1 MSRRIEEQ
9 IEQLVGAKVDEMGYE
24 LVDVEYA
31 KVKGQD
37 DELVVY
43 IDRQGGVTLDDCEA
57 VSLAV
62 EPIIDEA
69 DPIDHAYV
77 FCVSSPG
84 IDRPLKKPRDY
95 EKALQTK
102 VDLKLYEKLNGKKEI
117 TAVLVGYDENA
128 VRLQTEKGQELELG
142 REKIALIRPHIE
154 F

>member
-1 MSRRIEEQ
+1 MSRKIEEQ
-9 IEQLVGAKVDEMGYE
+9 IEQLVGAKIAEMGYE

-43 IDRQGGVTLDDCEA
+43 IDKQGGVTLDDCEA

>member
-9 IEQLVGAKVDEMGYE
+9 IEQLVGAKVAEMGYE

-77 FCVSSPG
+77 FPV
-84 IDRPLKKPRDY
+84 
-95 EKALQTK
+95 
-102 VDLKLYEKLNGKKEI
+102 
-117 TAVLVGYDENA
+117 
-128 VRLQTEKGQELELG
+128 
-142 REKIALIRPHIE
+142 HIL
-154 F
+154 

>member
-1 MSRRIEEQ
+1 MSRKIEEQ
-9 IEQLVGAKVDEMGYE
+9 IEQLVSAKIAEMGYE

-69 DPIDHAYV
+69 DPIAHAYV

-84 IDRPLKKPRDY
+84 IDRPLKKPRDF

-102 VDLKLYEKLNGKKEI
+102 VDLKLYEKINGKKEI
-117 TAVLVGYDENA
+117 TAVLIGYDESA

>member
-1 MSRRIEEQ
+1 MSRKIEEQ
-9 IEQLVGAKVDEMGYE
+9 IEQLVGGKIAQMGYE

-43 IDRQGGVTLDDCEA
+43 IDRQGGITLDDCEA

-69 DPIDHAYV
+69 DPIAHAYV

-102 VDLKLYEKLNGKKEI
+102 VDLKLYEKLNGKKEL
-117 TAVLVGYDENA
+117 TAVLIGYDENT
-128 VRLQTEKGQELELG
+128 VRLQMPKGQELELG

>member
-1 MSRRIEEQ
+1 LSRRIEEQ
-9 IEQLVGAKVDEMGYE
+9 IEQLVGAKIEQMGYE

-69 DPIDHAYV
+69 DPIAHAYV

-84 IDRPLKKPRDY
+84 IDRPLKKPRDF

-117 TAVLVGYDENA
+117 TAVLVGYDESA

>member
-9 IEQLVGAKVDEMGYE
+9 IEQLVGAKIEQMGYE

-69 DPIDHAYV
+69 DPIAHAYV

-84 IDRPLKKPRDY
+84 IDRPLKKPRDF

-102 VDLKLYEKLNGKKEI
+102 VDLKLYEKINGKKEI
-117 TAVLVGYDENA
+117 TAVLIGYDENTI
-128 VRLQTEKGQELELG
+128 RLQTEKGQELELG

>member
-9 IEQLVGAKVDEMGYE
+9 IEQLVGAKVAEMGYE

>member
-1 MSRRIEEQ
+1 MSRKIEEQ
-9 IEQLVGAKVDEMGYE
+9 IEQLVGGKIAQMGYE

-69 DPIDHAYV
+69 DPIAHAYV

-117 TAVLVGYDENA
+117 TAVWIGYDENT
-128 VRLQTEKGQELELG
+128 VRLQMPKGQELELA

>member
-1 MSRRIEEQ
+1 MSRKIEEQ
-9 IEQLVGAKVDEMGYE
+9 IEQLVGGKIAQMGYE

-31 KVKGQD
+31 KVQGQD

-69 DPIDHAYV
+69 DPIAHAYV

-117 TAVLVGYDENA
+117 TAVLIGYDENT
-128 VRLQTEKGQELELG
+128 VRLQMPKGQELELG

>member
-1 MSRRIEEQ
+1 MSRKIEEQ
-9 IEQLVGAKVDEMGYE
+9 IEQLVGGKIAQMGYE

-69 DPIDHAYV
+69 DPIAHAYV

-117 TAVLVGYDENA
+117 TAVLIGYDENT
-128 VRLQTEKGQELELG
+128 VRLQMPKGQELELG
-142 REKIALIRPHIE
+142 REKVALIRPHIE

>member
-1 MSRRIEEQ
+1 MSRKIEEQ
-9 IEQLVGAKVDEMGYE
+9 IEQLVSAKIAEMGYE

-43 IDRQGGVTLDDCEA
+43 IDKQGGVTLDDCEA

>member
-1 MSRRIEEQ
+1 MSRKIEEQ
-9 IEQLVGAKVDEMGYE
+9 IEQLVGGKIAQMGYE

-69 DPIDHAYV
+69 DPIAHAYV

-102 VDLKLYEKLNGKKEI
+102 VDLKLYEKLNGKKEL
-117 TAVLVGYDENA
+117 TAVLIGYDENT
-128 VRLQTEKGQELELG
+128 VRLQMPKGQELELA

>member
-1 MSRRIEEQ
+1 MSRKIEEQ
-9 IEQLVGAKVDEMGYE
+9 IEQLVGAKVAEMGYE

>member
-1 MSRRIEEQ
+1 MSRKIEEQ
-9 IEQLVGAKVDEMGYE
+9 IERLVGAKIEQMGYE

-69 DPIDHAYV
+69 DPIAHAYV

-84 IDRPLKKPRDY
+84 IDRPLKKPRDF

-117 TAVLVGYDENA
+117 TAVLVGYDESA

>member
-1 MSRRIEEQ
+1 MSRKIEEQ
-9 IEQLVGAKVDEMGYE
+9 IEQLVSAKIAEMGYE

-69 DPIDHAYV
+69 DPIAHAYV

-84 IDRPLKKPRDY
+84 IDRPLKKPRDF

-102 VDLKLYEKLNGKKEI
+102 VDLKLYEKINGKKEI
-117 TAVLVGYDENA
+117 TAVLAGYDENTI
-128 VRLQTEKGQELELG
+128 RLQTEKGQELELG

>member
-9 IEQLVGAKVDEMGYE
+9 IEQLVGAKIEQMGYE

-69 DPIDHAYV
+69 DPIAHAYV

-84 IDRPLKKPRDY
+84 IDRPLKKPRDF

-117 TAVLVGYDENA
+117 TAVLVGYDESA